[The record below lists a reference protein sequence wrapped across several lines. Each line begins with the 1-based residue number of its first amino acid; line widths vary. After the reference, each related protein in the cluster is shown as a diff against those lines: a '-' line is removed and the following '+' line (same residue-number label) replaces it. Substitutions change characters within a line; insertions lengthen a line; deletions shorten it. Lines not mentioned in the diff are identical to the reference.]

1 MRSCLEVLQTV
12 SDLKS
17 LSILNS
23 IARRPEA
30 GTGELISGTKVSRKE
45 CYSRISRF
53 VKAGM
58 LRRSQGRYLLTPFGK
73 IIYEI
78 LLTLVE
84 EINLKSES
92 IQPTLA
98 TTPELSLILES

>member
-1 MRSCLEVLQTV
+1 
-12 SDLKS
+12 
-17 LSILNS
+17 
-23 IARRPEA
+23 
-30 GTGELISGTKVSRKE
+30 
-45 CYSRISRF
+45 
-53 VKAGM
+53 M